1 MRVFLVFIDGF
12 GLGRDDP
19 SANPFLNAD
28 LPTFRGLFGGRP
40 VVLDS
45 ILPLDSS
52 GGTETSGDRGAV
64 VVPLDA
70 ALGVPGLPQ
79 SATGQTAIL
88 TGINAPML
96 AGRHLNA
103 HPTNALIKIIRKQNV
118 FLNTFQAGKTA
129 TFINAYRPEFFRDQ
143 PAGTYQASATTVAA
157 LSAGLPFRSLEDVR
171 KGRAVYHDITNWT
184 LIQKG
189 YHVPPVEPEE
199 AGRRAAQLVRGYDF
213 SMFEYFL
220 TDLVAHE
227 QDLAKA
233 VMVLETLDRFLGA
246 ALAELDL
253 GGTLVAVVS
262 DHGNIEDLS
271 ARTHTRNPVP
281 AILVGAGREKI
292 VGRLRDL
299 TDIAPALL
307 EVLKS

>member
-19 SANPFLNAD
+19 SANPFLHAN
-28 LPTFRGLFGGRP
+28 LPTLRSFFGGKP
-40 VVLDS
+40 IVLESVAPPAGD
-45 ILPLDSS
+45 
-52 GGTETSGDRGAV
+52 GGALV
-64 VVPLDA
+64 IPLDA
-70 ALGVPGLPQ
+70 GLGVPGLPQ

-88 TGINAPML
+88 TGVNAPML

-103 HPTNALIKIIRKQNV
+103 HPTNVLIKILRKQNV
-118 FLNTFQAGKTA
+118 FLNALQAGKTA

-157 LSAGLPFRSLEDVR
+157 LSAGLPFRGLADVR
-171 KGRAVYHDITNWT
+171 AGRAVYHDITNWT

-189 YHVPPVEPEE
+189 YEVPPVEPEE
-199 AGRRAAQLVRGYDF
+199 AGRRAARLVREFDF

-220 TDLVAHE
+220 TDLVGHE
-227 QDLAKA
+227 QDMARA
-233 VMVLETLDRFLGA
+233 VGILEIVDRFLGA
-246 ALAELDL
+246 ALADLDL
-253 GGTLVAVVS
+253 GQTLVAIVS

-271 ARTHTRNPVP
+271 VRTHTRNPVP
-281 AILVGAGREKI
+281 AILVGAGREK
-292 VGRLRDL
+292 VAGRLRDL

-307 EVLKS
+307 EVLKA